1 MTVRVNICESQI
13 KKYFYFTDFFAKIYS
28 LLTHIFKTPPLRSH
42 YTSYIQ
48 YQFQRMHNFSGKADS
63 LIACYQENIWEGLI
77 VGYKSKLIKQQN
89 ISGKGDL
96 AYISTTLKFR
106 NTQSNL
112 NPYLSNLDQ
121 TASQG
126 KTYRIKTFFQN
137 SEKYRLSHW
146 QTLSMK
152 PRIHLV

>member
-1 MTVRVNICESQI
+1 MFKNLSFLHNQRVLIFLIINKWQ
-13 KKYFYFTDFFAKIYS
+13 KKA
-28 LLTHIFKTPPLRSH
+28 
-42 YTSYIQ
+42 YIIHTISISKNLQ
-48 YQFQRMHNFSGKADS
+48 NVSGKADS

>member
-1 MTVRVNICESQI
+1 MLSREHMRRIDSKAIRAN
-13 KKYFYFTDFFAKIYS
+13 S
-28 LLTHIFKTPPLRSH
+28 L
-42 YTSYIQ
+42 
-48 YQFQRMHNFSGKADS
+48 
-63 LIACYQENIWEGLI
+63 
-77 VGYKSKLIKQQN
+77 KQQN

-152 PRIHLV
+152 PRIHLKYGFCKKSLRKNETLTS